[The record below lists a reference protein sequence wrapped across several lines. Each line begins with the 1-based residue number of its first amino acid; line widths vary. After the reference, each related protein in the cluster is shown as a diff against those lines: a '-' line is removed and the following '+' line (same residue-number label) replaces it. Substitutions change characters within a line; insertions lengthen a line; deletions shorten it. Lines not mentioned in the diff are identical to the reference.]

1 MTALIATVLVA
12 SFLGSLHCAGMC
24 GVFVAIAVGAAPMA
38 SPSIGGRL
46 PRPAWRAHLAAQSA
60 YHGGRLVT
68 YAALGAAAG
77 GLGSALDLAG
87 AAFGLQRTALAL
99 AGASMVAF
107 GAILVLRRAGL
118 RVPPAPLPGG
128 LRDALVRG
136 HRRALS
142 LPPLVRAGAIGL
154 MTTLLPCGWLYA
166 FALVAAGT
174 GAPGAGAVTMATFW
188 FGTLPVLAAVG
199 AGARALAG
207 PLRRHVPTVAA
218 LAVIA
223 VGAMTVAARL
233 RVPALETSAAARGV
247 VDPAAVLAEP
257 PPCCR

>member
-1 MTALIATVLVA
+1 MAALIATVLVA
-12 SFLGSLHCAGMC
+12 SLLGSLHCAGMC
-24 GVFVAIAVGAAPMA
+24 GAFVAIAAGAAPA
-38 SPSIGGRL
+38 RSPSIEGRL
-46 PRPAWRAHLAAQSA
+46 RRPAWRDHLAAQSA

-107 GAILVLRRAGL
+107 GAIMILRRAGV
-118 RVPPAPLPGG
+118 RVPRAPLPRA

-136 HRRALS
+136 HGRARS
-142 LPPLVRAGAIGL
+142 LPPVVRAGAIGL

-174 GAPGAGAVTMATFW
+174 GSPGAGALTMTTFW
-188 FGTLPVLAAVG
+188 LGTLPVLTAVG
-199 AGARALAG
+199 AGAQALAG

-218 LAVIA
+218 IAVIV
-223 VGAMTVAARL
+223 VGAVTITARF
-233 RVPALETSAAARGV
+233 RVPPLETSAAAHGA
-247 VDPAAVLAEP
+247 DPESVLAEA